1 MKNKKISILLIL
13 LVMGLL
19 IISSIVAYNYI
30 NKIKIDSEG
39 VPYIYIKG
47 NNQMVKAYRYDGY
60 KNLFDEMFSND
71 VHEPQ
76 SAEEFYYMWELNND
90 NFLEYKADDVIYFD
104 VYSSDKS
111 EFSIDG
117 MINLMCNKGDLYS
130 SKTGGTKESIFKDKE
145 IGNLIKVGFTKSPTF
160 AKNKDI
166 IKIFKI
172 NFKEYGIHYYSVIVN
187 KSAI

>member
-1 MKNKKISILLIL
+1 MKKIIIIAFVLFILVIGGIL
-13 LVMGLL
+13 T
-19 IISSIVAYNYI
+19 YKYI
-30 NKIKIDSEG
+30 DKNFLDEEG

-47 NNQMVKAYRYDGY
+47 NNQMVKACRYDGY
-60 KNLFDEMFSND
+60 KKLFDDMFSND
-71 VHEPQ
+71 IHQPQ

-117 MINLMCNKGDLYS
+117 MINLMCSKGDLYS
-130 SKTGGTKESIFKDKE
+130 SKSGGTKESIFKDKE

-172 NFKEYGIHYYSVIVN
+172 DFKEYGVHYYSVIVN